1 MFSHLK
7 SKQRSMSG
15 FVNPGFHN
23 LVKLSKNE
31 KSIEIFGEK
40 HSDEND

>member
-7 SKQRSMSG
+7 SKQKSMSG

-23 LVKLSKNE
+23 LVKLN
-31 KSIEIFGEK
+31 
-40 HSDEND
+40 NDKKKKYRNLWRTPL